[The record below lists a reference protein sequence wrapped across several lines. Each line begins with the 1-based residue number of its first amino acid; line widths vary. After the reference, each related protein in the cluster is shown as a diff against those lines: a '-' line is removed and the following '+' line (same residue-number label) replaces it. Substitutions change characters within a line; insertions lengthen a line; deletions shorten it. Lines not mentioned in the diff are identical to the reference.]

1 MDVTVRFTGQLRSQ
15 AGCGSLE
22 LSLEEGA
29 TLGDALFALH
39 HQVPA
44 AFAEQ
49 VLLPMSRGEPSAA
62 LLLLNRTLVAST
74 GALDRSL
81 VGGDVVAFVTP
92 ADGG

>member
-1 MDVTVRFTGQLRSQ
+1 MDVTVRFTGLLRSQ

-29 TLGDALFALH
+29 TLGDALIALRSE
-39 HQVPA
+39 VPT

-49 VLLPMSRGEPSAA
+49 VLLPVSRGEPSAA
-62 LLLLNRTLVAST
+62 FLLLNRALVPTA
-74 GALDRSL
+74 GALERSL